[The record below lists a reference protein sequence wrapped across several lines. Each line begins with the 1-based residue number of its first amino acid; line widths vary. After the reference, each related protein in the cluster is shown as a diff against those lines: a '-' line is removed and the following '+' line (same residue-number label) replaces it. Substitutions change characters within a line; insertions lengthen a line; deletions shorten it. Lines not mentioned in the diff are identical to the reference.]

1 MYTKVIPPQRLLLV
15 QIRNRNCMYTVLT
28 TDYKSTKK
36 SNLFTEIKMHF
47 NNANELVYLYVRE
60 FSNRPARHNSNEDCN
75 VQNKLYPYIEH
86 WLIYPNFEIRGEFGV
101 KKI

>member
-1 MYTKVIPPQRLLLV
+1 MF
-15 QIRNRNCMYTVLT
+15 TVLT
-28 TDYKSTKK
+28 TDYRSNKI
-36 SNLFTEIKMHF
+36 SNLITEIK
-47 NNANELVYLYVRE
+47 NAFHQRNELVYLYVRE

-101 KKI
+101 NKI